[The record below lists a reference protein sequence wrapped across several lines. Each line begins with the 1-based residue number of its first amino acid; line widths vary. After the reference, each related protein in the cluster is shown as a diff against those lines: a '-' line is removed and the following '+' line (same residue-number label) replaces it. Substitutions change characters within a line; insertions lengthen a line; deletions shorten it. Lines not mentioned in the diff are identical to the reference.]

1 MARVPLTLAE
11 DLPEEL
17 RYCLKRPIS
26 VLRSLG
32 NAPGALQV
40 HHEFAE
46 WIRWRSRLDPRLRQL
61 LIILVG
67 VQKDSDYEVTHHI
80 GLGQQFGVTDED
92 VQNLLS
98 LLRGEDTASFEP
110 AERTAFAAAVQL
122 CESADVDE
130 QAWQDLEKHYS
141 HELATEIVVI
151 VSFYIYVATVLRVF
165 HIETEPEYEKFRPLH
180 A

>member
-1 MARVPLTLAE
+1 MARVPLTVEE
-11 DLPEEL
+11 DLPEDV
-17 RYCLKRPIS
+17 RYCLGRPIS

-46 WIRWRSRLDPRLRQL
+46 WIRWRSQLDPRLRQL

-67 VQKDSDYEVTHHI
+67 VKKDSDYEVTHHI
-80 GLGQQFGVTDED
+80 GLGQQFGVTDDD
-92 VQNLLS
+92 VQDLLA
-98 LLRGEDTASFEP
+98 LLRGEDAGDFQP
-110 AERTAFAAAVQL
+110 AELAAITAAVQI
-122 CESADVDE
+122 CDSADVDD
-130 QAWQDLEKHYS
+130 QVWQELTAHYS

-165 HIETEPEYEKFRPLH
+165 RIETEPEYDKYRPK